1 MLFVWPGNTQTDK
14 VFTDAS
20 NWWAVAEDEGF
31 ITVTVCE
38 QYSASPI
45 SVSHADSVAF
55 LHQLRDVLVTDYP
68 VDQTRFYSTGQSAGS
83 MLSNG
88 SPSRCLRCSL
98 PLPAP
103 PVSMPRLP
111 TVGWSIEGT
120 SYPATGQPIP
130 NYLVYGYGDL
140 GNLAGDLWDGT
151 ANLLDDWADYVL
163 STHGLTLGD
172 VDGDADVHGYRDR
185 FRTWTWSRDHTG
197 HTVPL
202 VQVTKN
208 LFRSHNMIPEE
219 MPLLWDF
226 LRHFSSAPTSDGS
239 LARYYS
245 PSGFAAPGDAVRIT

>member
-1 MLFVWPGNTQTDK
+1 M
-14 VFTDAS
+14 
-20 NWWAVAEDEGF
+20 
-31 ITVTVCE
+31 
-38 QYSASPI
+38 
-45 SVSHADSVAF
+45 SHADSVAF

-83 MLSNG
+83 MLTTG
-88 SPSRCLRCSL
+88 SSSRCRRSS
-98 PLPAP
+98 PPSPAP
-103 PVSMPRLP
+103 PVSLPR
-111 TVGWSIEGT
+111 TADGRVVFEGT

-151 ANLLDDWADYVL
+151 ENLLDDWADYVL

-185 FRTWTWSRDHTG
+185 FRTWTWSRDHSRP
-197 HTVPL
+197 HVPL

-219 MPLLWDF
+219 MPLLWEF
-226 LRHFSSAPTSDGS
+226 LRHYSSEPTRTVRSPGS
-239 LARYYS
+239 P
-245 PSGFAAPGDAVRIT
+245 PSGFTVAGDRVRIM